1 MRVYMTH
8 GNIAN
13 AWAIS
18 ASLFLIVLSSCLLG
32 TALPF
37 GLQRIGVDPANAGT
51 SVQVGASSMRDQPAF
66 VASLPKC
73 KLLKLLA
80 CSSSWWVFSLPGC
93 HGVSVGKEGVLREER
108 KEENRAR

>member
-1 MRVYMTH
+1 MRVYMTN

-51 SVQVGASSMRDQPAF
+51 SVQVLPSHAREQHAL
-66 VASLPKC
+66 VAYLSKSKPT
-73 KLLKLLA
+73 KLLA
-80 CSSSWWVFSLPGC
+80 CSSEG
-93 HGVSVGKEGVLREER
+93 GKG
-108 KEENRAR
+108 